1 MVRPTAAATSGAVVL
16 PSVDLTQLID
26 DLTGGPSLLPVDLP
40 SVDVTALLG
49 GVVGSVLP
57 TAVTD
62 PLGDL
67 LDP

>member
-1 MVRPTAAATSGAVVL
+1 VVL

-26 DLTGGPSLLPVDLP
+26 DLTGGPSLLPIDLP

-62 PLGDL
+62 PLGNL
-67 LDP
+67 LNP